1 VLVGSFALAACTPAV
16 RGPARS
22 ELAAAQTSAIALS
35 DALEALIEA
44 GAASEADK
52 VKAWELVQKL
62 PAETAADAFGRAA
75 IAGRLAEARGAAA
88 LITGELS
95 LISEAERWALE
106 SKKLDP
112 SFRDAAAS
120 RMLGSLW
127 VLAPAELLEA
137 GDSEEGLALL
147 EELARTRPDLS
158 ENQLR
163 LAEALVA
170 LHDEDAAREPLCRAL
185 AKKTELRRDDQ
196 RLLERLVHELGSGRC
211 ADTESA
217 PQSTP

>member
-1 VLVGSFALAACTPAV
+1 MPQ
-16 RGPARS
+16 GPARS
-22 ELAAAQTSAIALS
+22 ELASAQTSAIALS

-44 GAASEADK
+44 GEASEADRA
-52 VKAWELVQKL
+52 KAWELVQKL
-62 PAETAADAFGRAA
+62 PAGTAADAFGRAA

-112 SFRDAAAS
+112 SFRDEAAS

-147 EELARTRPDLS
+147 EDLARRRPELS

-170 LHDEDAAREPLCRAL
+170 LHDEDAALEPLCKAL
-185 AKKTELRRDDQ
+185 TKKAELRRDDQ
-196 RLLERLVHELGSGRC
+196 RLLERLVQELGSRRC
-211 ADTESA
+211 PGPGAEAA
-217 PQSTP
+217 PPGAP

>member
-1 VLVGSFALAACTPAV
+1 MGCTPAV
-16 RGPARS
+16 HGPARS
-22 ELAAAQTSAIALS
+22 ELATAQSSAIALS

-44 GAASEADK
+44 GEASEADRA
-52 VKAWELVQKL
+52 KAWELVQKL

-137 GDSEEGLALL
+137 GDSEEGVALL
-147 EELARTRPDLS
+147 EALAKARPDLA
-158 ENQLR
+158 ENHLR

-170 LHDEDAAREPLCRAL
+170 LHDEDAAHEPLCRAL
-185 AKKTELRRDDQ
+185 AKKRELRRDDQ
-196 RLLERLVHELGSGRC
+196 RLLDRLVQELGARPCTGASGE
-211 ADTESA
+211 TA
-217 PQSTP
+217 PPSSP